1 MKCAK
6 ELVEMNVKA
15 TREWEASRLLALAL
29 ATEKAIEYCDTVVN
43 DALEALAQS
52 TKPVELQYFERLE
65 LTENDYGQMVF
76 QQLQDEGS
84 MYADGTH
91 SFTPYGAPMLA
102 DALVSYLEQHCFK
115 VEITESEYMHYGA
128 GSCSCKLLIVRVP
141 KEVEC
146 Y

>member
-15 TREWEASRLLALAL
+15 SREWEASRRLALAL

-52 TKPVELQYFERLE
+52 TKPVKLQYSERLQ
-65 LTENDYGQMVF
+65 LIKDDYGQTVF
-76 QQLQDEGS
+76 RRLHDDGP
-84 MYADGTH
+84 MYANGDH
-91 SFTPYGAPMLA
+91 SFAPYGASMLI
-102 DALVSYLEQHCFK
+102 DVLVSYLKQHCFE
-115 VEITESEYMHYGA
+115 VEITDSEYMNYGI
-128 GSCSCKLLIVRVP
+128 GSRPCKLLIVRVP